1 MTSPSTPHTAPP
13 TSPTDI
19 PADAS
24 AAPTVPAPRGA
35 VAEQRPARRARDPF
49 FDNAKFM
56 AIVLVVAGHSIVKLR
71 DVQAA
76 HALYMFV
83 YTFHMPVFIVITG
96 YFSRNFTFS
105 GRKAQKLI
113 VNLGV
118 PYIVFETAY
127 STYHWAVGHSKFEIS
142 ILDPY
147 YLTWFLM
154 ALFLWRL
161 STPVWQQIR
170 WPVAAAVVISLL
182 SAMTDLPGELEMHR
196 TLGLVPFY
204 VLGLVLKPEHFEM
217 LKRPMAR
224 VMGGIT
230 LVLALAFTY
239 FVADRHMTTEWM
251 YWRKGNADMHV
262 NNLVGSGM
270 RLGLLVAAGI
280 LVFAFLTMV
289 PARHTWFTGLGSAT
303 LYAYLL
309 HGFCTKLMEYMGW
322 YDMPFLHT
330 LPGVAVT
337 AATGA
342 LLATFL
348 CTPPVRKVMH
358 WALEPDMPW
367 AFVPLRRP
375 KSV

>member
-1 MTSPSTPHTAPP
+1 
-13 TSPTDI
+13 
-19 PADAS
+19 
-24 AAPTVPAPRGA
+24 
-35 VAEQRPARRARDPF
+35 
-49 FDNAKFM
+49 
-56 AIVLVVAGHSIVKLR
+56 
-71 DVQAA
+71 
-76 HALYMFV
+76 
-83 YTFHMPVFIVITG
+83 
-96 YFSRNFTFS
+96 
-105 GRKAQKLI
+105 
-113 VNLGV
+113 
-118 PYIVFETAY
+118 
-127 STYHWAVGHSKFEIS
+127 
-142 ILDPY
+142 
-147 YLTWFLM
+147 
-154 ALFLWRL
+154 
-161 STPVWQQIR
+161 
-170 WPVAAAVVISLL
+170 
-182 SAMTDLPGELEMHR
+182 
-196 TLGLVPFY
+196 
-204 VLGLVLKPEHFEM
+204 
-217 LKRPMAR
+217 
-224 VMGGIT
+224 
-230 LVLALAFTY
+230 
-239 FVADRHMTTEWM
+239 MTTEWM
-251 YWRKGNADMHV
+251 YWRKSNADMHV